1 MPRLESATLACCR
14 WQKLCSTRSTSRAH
28 RYSEAVPSEAAP
40 SGGAGGE
47 SAPEAL
53 ATSCWTAAVSWPCG
67 WPELQPQSSSKDS
80 ASRSEHATAKQASCT
95 AAHLRRVRLQPQV
108 HASFGL
114 QPRVAAS
121 GAASGACCCSLEC
134 VGMQPAAHG
143 VAASDARVAASGAC
157 GCGTPLRLS
166 ACPDVG
172 DELEAEHEGRAH
184 LKCASPP
191 RLVKLP
197 PGC

>member
-121 GAASGACCCSLEC
+121 GCSLGC
-134 VGMQPAAHG
+134 SLRCMLLQPRMRG
-143 VAASDARVAASGAC
+143 DAAC
-157 GCGTPLRLS
+157 GAWGCSLRCTGCSLRRMRLRHTTPSERVPRCRRR
-166 ACPDVG
+166 AR
-172 DELEAEHEGRAH
+172 GRA
-184 LKCASPP
+184 
-191 RLVKLP
+191 
-197 PGC
+197 